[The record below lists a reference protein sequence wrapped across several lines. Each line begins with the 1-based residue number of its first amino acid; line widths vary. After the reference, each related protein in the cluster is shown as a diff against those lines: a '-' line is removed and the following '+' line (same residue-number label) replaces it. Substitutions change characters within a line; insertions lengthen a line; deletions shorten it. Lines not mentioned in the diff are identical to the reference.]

1 MAKGRKPIGL
11 RLSVTARFTWD
22 IGSIA
27 TLVEATTTVNVPGVK
42 VGDIVMVTPDTPA
55 TGFQYSGYVSA
66 ASVVT
71 LRAVNAT
78 AGTVDPASIAGTVL
92 VLRPTT

>member
-1 MAKGRKPIGL
+1 M
-11 RLSVTARFTWD
+11 RLSATASFTWD
-22 IGSIA
+22 IGSTG

-42 VGDIVMVTPDTPA
+42 TGDIVMVQPNTPA

-78 AGTVDPASIAGTVL
+78 TGTVDPASITGTVL